1 MTNTAKIELAK
12 EQPVMGVH
20 GQGVKFKIT
29 NATVMYVKNI
39 GYGAPKYGEKAVE
52 GKPWVNHQYEMD
64 ILISPEIKKVLRKAH
79 KPTSIK
85 EFTAEEFKKT
95 FKIDPPFEADEYIVT
110 KFYKEAYWKSGSSK
124 GDEAPRINFK
134 KMGTLEDLNEVGIG
148 NGSVASFLVEVKHY
162 KNDFGT
168 GTSARL
174 GSVYIS
180 DLVPFEVGGSNDD
193 AEFDTTPPPEE
204 ESSGGG
210 DDDEWDS

>member
-1 MTNTAKIELAK
+1 MTNTAKIELAN
-12 EQPVMGVH
+12 EQPVMGTH

-29 NATVMYVKNI
+29 NATVMYVKNV
-39 GYGAPKYGEKAVE
+39 GYGALKFGEKEVE
-52 GKPWVNHQYEMD
+52 DKPWVNHQYEMD
-64 ILISPEIKKVLRKAH
+64 ILISPEIKKVLREAH

-124 GDEAPRINFK
+124 GDVAPRIDFK
-134 KMGTLEDLNEVGIG
+134 KMGTGEDLNEVGIG
-148 NGSVASFLVEVKHY
+148 NGSVASFLVEVKPY

-174 GSVYIS
+174 GSVYVT
-180 DLVPFEVGGSNDD
+180 DLVPYEVGGSNDD
-193 AEFDTTPPPEE
+193 AEFGMTAPPEE
-204 ESSGGG
+204 KSSGG
-210 DDDEWDS
+210 DNDEWDA